1 MLKRVRIGIVGAGRI
16 GGNCATQLARG
27 GHEVKLSGR
36 DRAKLEPLA
45 AEIGEPASVGTPA
58 EAAEF
63 AEVVV
68 FAVPWDGFGDA
79 VRSAGAL
86 NGKIV
91 IDTTNQYGSS
101 EMPADGQTAA
111 SLHAS
116 RVDGARY
123 TKSFNT
129 LTSAFQAEAA
139 FRPEAER
146 IVQWV
151 CGDDVAAKQV
161 VMGLIGDAGY
171 APIDLGRNEDAAVME
186 MPRRP
191 GAVYGEEYRL
201 PDAEKVVEAVQAG
214 REIPPTP
221 SYS

>member
-1 MLKRVRIGIVGAGRI
+1 MRIGIVGAGKI
-16 GGNCATQLARG
+16 GGNCARQFAKG
-27 GHEVKLSGR
+27 GHEVMLSGR
-36 DRAKLEPLA
+36 DPAKLEPLA
-45 AEIGEPASVGTPA
+45 SEIGNAASVGTPA

-63 AEVVV
+63 GEVVV
-68 FAVPWDGFGDA
+68 FAVPWDGFDDA
-79 VRSAGAL
+79 VESAGSL
-86 NGKIV
+86 DGKIV

-101 EMPADGQTAA
+101 EMPSEGQTAA
-111 SLHAS
+111 SFHAA

-139 FRPEAER
+139 FRPEEER

-161 VMGLIGDAGY
+161 VMGLIADAGY
-171 APIDLGRNEDAAVME
+171 APVDLGRNEDAAVME

-201 PDAEKVVEAVQAG
+201 PDAQQVVQSVQG
-214 REIPPTP
+214 GEEIPPTP
-221 SYS
+221 TYS

>member
-1 MLKRVRIGIVGAGRI
+1 MRIGIVGAGKI
-16 GGNCATQLARG
+16 GGNCATQFAKG

-36 DRAKLEPLA
+36 DPSKLEPLA
-45 AEIGEPASVGTPA
+45 AEIGDAASVGSPA

-63 AEVVV
+63 GEVVV
-68 FAVPWDGFGDA
+68 FAVPWDGWDDA
-79 VRSAGAL
+79 VSGAGSL
-86 NGKIV
+86 DGKIV

-101 EMPADGQTAA
+101 EMPAEGQTGATF
-111 SLHAS
+111 HAT

-129 LTSAFQAEAA
+129 LTSGFQAEVA

-146 IVQWV
+146 VVQWV
-151 CGDDVAAKQV
+151 CGDDAEAKKV
-161 VMGLIGDAGY
+161 VMNLIADAGY
-171 APIDLGRNEDAAVME
+171 VPVDVGGNVDAAVME
-186 MPRRP
+186 APRRP

-201 PDAEKVVEAVQAG
+201 PDAENVVEAVRAG